1 MHLLKLIF
9 SKTTTNYSCLVSAS
23 AQAAVQLYTAQ
34 DNNADGGSKKNGQ
47 AKEVPNEIKNLAQKS
62 DQPKAKKCSFFFRSL
77 FLTVLLQVN

>member
-9 SKTTTNYSCLVSAS
+9 SKTTTNYSCLVSAC

-47 AKEVPNEIKNLAQKS
+47 AKEVPNEIKNLTQKS
-62 DQPKAKKCSFFFRSL
+62 DQPKAKKFPSFLDLFF
-77 FLTVLLQVN
+77 